1 MDSLHTAKYIH
12 THVHVHDLTM
22 GIVGG
27 HSLGE
32 IYDNMLFIISSKI
45 RYVGIPK
52 YEDHYAESV

>member
-1 MDSLHTAKYIH
+1 
-12 THVHVHDLTM
+12 M

-32 IYDNMLFIISSKI
+32 IYDNMLLIISSKI

-52 YEDHYAESV
+52 YEDHSAESV